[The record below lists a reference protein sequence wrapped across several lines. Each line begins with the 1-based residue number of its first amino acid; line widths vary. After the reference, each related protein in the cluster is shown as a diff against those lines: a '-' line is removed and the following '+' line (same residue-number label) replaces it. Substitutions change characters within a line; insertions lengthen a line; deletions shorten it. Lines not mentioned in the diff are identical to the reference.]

1 MATVPAELPM
11 DVRNGLDRLG
21 LAEIGQAFI
30 GAGADFVEA
39 EQAFRQRGRLQAI
52 RADNARVEPLQ
63 GREER
68 ENAAGIRQMNRALE
82 SFERGR
88 GQLNQKVRKQID
100 EALGSQGFKDRLA
113 EARDEFYDLIAD
125 ADISGAEAEE
135 VVQMWD
141 EAQATLEQEG
151 FDGLLSRGQRMA
163 REARDARERPNRG
176 REPHSPLATWKYAI
190 IAGTIVVGVAAII
203 ACFIWFACSWV
214 VAMLKFLGT
223 PVSGW
228 ILLMIQQGCAP
239 IPLPQE

>member
-1 MATVPAELPM
+1 MATVPTELPV
-11 DVRNGLDRLG
+11 DVRRGLEQMGLG
-21 LAEIGQAFI
+21 EIAQAFV
-30 GAGADFVEA
+30 GAGSDFVEA
-39 EQAFRQRGRLQAI
+39 EQVFRQRGRLQAI
-52 RADNARVEPLQ
+52 RADNARVESLQ

-82 SFERGR
+82 AFERGR
-88 GQLNQKVRKQID
+88 GQLNREVRQQID
-100 EALGSQGFKDRLA
+100 QAIGSQGFRERLA

-135 VVQMWD
+135 VIQMWD

-151 FDGLLSRGQRMA
+151 FDGLLNRGQRMA
-163 REARDARERPNRG
+163 KEVRDARERPNRG

-190 IAGTIVVGVAAII
+190 IAGTIVVGVAAVI

-214 VAMLKFLGT
+214 VAMLKFLGA

-228 ILLMIQQGCAP
+228 ILAMISQGCAP
-239 IPLPQE
+239 IPLTQE

>member
-1 MATVPAELPM
+1 MATVPAELPI

-63 GREER
+63 GREDR
-68 ENAAGIRQMNRALE
+68 VNAAGLRQMNRALE
-82 SFERGR
+82 AFERGR
-88 GQLNQKVRKQID
+88 GQLTKEVRKQID
-100 EALGSQGFKDRLA
+100 DAIESQEFRERLV
-113 EARDEFYDLIAD
+113 EARDEFYDLLAE
-125 ADISGAEAEE
+125 ADISGGEAEE
-135 VVQMWD
+135 VIQMWD
-141 EAQATLEQEG
+141 EAQATLEREG
-151 FDGLLSRGQRMA
+151 FEGLLNRGHQRA
-163 REARDARERPNRG
+163 REVREARQRPNRG
-176 REPHSPLATWKYAI
+176 REPHSPLSTWKYAI